1 MSLVKRVSDGRRVAK
16 PTQAPH
22 AGASY
27 TVRALRVLSFCD
39 LFLCPPAYCCS
50 YFALKRMDKKKII
63 LMKQLEHIH
72 NEKELLAS
80 VDHPFVIKLCALPLP
95 VSVCA
100 QRALFLLSS

>member
-63 LMKQLEHIH
+63 LMKQLDDAFVPTFTIDDDDLDDIM
-72 NEKELLAS
+72 EL
-80 VDHPFVIKLCALPLP
+80 
-95 VSVCA
+95 
-100 QRALFLLSS
+100 